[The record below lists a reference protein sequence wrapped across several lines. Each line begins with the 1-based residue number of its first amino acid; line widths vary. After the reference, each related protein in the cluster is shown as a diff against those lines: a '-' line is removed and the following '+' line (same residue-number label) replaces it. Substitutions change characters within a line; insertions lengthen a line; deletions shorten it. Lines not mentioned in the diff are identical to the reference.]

1 MRKQR
6 NYADF
11 WRSLPMEEPYRV
23 VLAEVRDKLYNTRE
37 ALQAVI
43 MGKREALDPAD
54 DSDLPR

>member
-23 VLAEVRDKLYNTRE
+23 VLAEVSLFQLSYG
-37 ALQAVI
+37 L
-43 MGKREALDPAD
+43 LD
-54 DSDLPR
+54 